1 LVGGGVGVG
10 RAAAIPASRRSS
22 GARSVVGG
30 RRGAGEIYAC
40 CCGVLAGPAGQMGFL
55 SAKLLPSCES
65 MCVCCPAL
73 RPSSR
78 RPVKRYKKLLAE
90 IFPKTPVSA
99 APSVLFSLRSGR
111 RGSTVRVSVAA
122 LVDLFCRSTHCSILD
137 LQLVGN
143 YLPYKMLCGI
153 FSLSGV
159 SYSIAPKFCG

>member
-1 LVGGGVGVG
+1 MVGGGDGGGVGVG
-10 RAAAIPASRRSS
+10 RAACDTSEQSEFGRALCSRR
-22 GARSVVGG
+22 GV
-30 RRGAGEIYAC
+30 GEIYAC

-122 LVDLFCRSTHCSILD
+122 LVDLFSRSTHCSILD

-153 FSLSGV
+153 FSVRCVVFYCS
-159 SYSIAPKFCG
+159 